1 MRALTPVIIIACFVI
16 RGCIFGFWLLF
27 ELKVI
32 HFSIDN
38 CIIGLD
44 FFDAL
49 FLYFGLFVA

>member
-1 MRALTPVIIIACFVI
+1 MRALTLVIIIACFVI

-27 ELKVI
+27 ELKVF